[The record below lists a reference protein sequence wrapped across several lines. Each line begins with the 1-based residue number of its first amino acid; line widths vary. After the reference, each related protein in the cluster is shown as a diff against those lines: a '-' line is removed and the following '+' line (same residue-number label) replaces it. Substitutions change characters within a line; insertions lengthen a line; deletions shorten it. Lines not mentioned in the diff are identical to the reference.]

1 MPEKSASCRPE
12 ICLAAYHD
20 PAFAGKPRY
29 YADAMIRSFLT
40 VSTGTLASRLLGFA
54 RDSMI
59 AALLGTGAVADA
71 FLAAFQLVNV
81 VRRLLSEGALNA
93 ALVPA
98 WLRVRDRDG
107 EAAASAFA
115 GRVLGTVSAALIAI
129 SVVIALLMPLIIT
142 VIAPGFLGSGTLD
155 LAVQN
160 ARLMLPY
167 LAFAGPV
174 TVLMGLLNAQG
185 RFALTAFS
193 PLLFNIALIAAI
205 AVLLGWHA
213 DATSAAWILA
223 ATVGIAGLL
232 QLAMLLSQRSGRL
245 ATPLRVNFDKEMRGF
260 FAKAIPGMIASSG
273 PQWLMVAGAII
284 ASATPSAVS
293 WLYFANRLIELPLGI
308 VGVAMGTVLVPEL
321 TRAVTGG
328 DRDAVAHAQSRA
340 LELATGLAL
349 PATLGLIVLA
359 EPIVRLLF
367 EHGAFG
373 ADDSAATARALMW
386 LALGLPAHVLI
397 KALSPAFYARSD
409 TMTPLLATAK
419 GFVVAIALAVL
430 LGHFFGA
437 SGIAASIAAGAWSS
451 ALSLL
456 RKGTREFGFSVDASA
471 RKRLP
476 RIVLAASAMG
486 ALLWLTAGLVPAEA
500 HGLIKFI
507 VLGVQIAAGIAVYG
521 LLLQTL
527 GAASWREAAAALR
540 RPA

>member
-1 MPEKSASCRPE
+1 
-12 ICLAAYHD
+12 
-20 PAFAGKPRY
+20 
-29 YADAMIRSFLT
+29 MIRSFLT

-54 RDSMI
+54 RDSLI

-71 FLAAFQLVNV
+71 FLVAFQLVNV

-93 ALVPA
+93 ALIPA

-107 EAAASAFA
+107 EAAAAAFA
-115 GRVLGTVSAALIAI
+115 GRVLGTVSAGLIAI
-129 SVVIALLMPLIIT
+129 SIAIAVLMPLIIMI
-142 VIAPGFLGSGTLD
+142 IAPGFVGSTSLD

-205 AVLLGWHA
+205 TALLLWHA
-213 DATSAAWILA
+213 DATFAAWILA

-232 QLAMLLSQRSGRL
+232 QLLMLLSQRSAHL
-245 ATPLRVNFDKEMRGF
+245 AAAPLRVSFDKDMRGF
-260 FAKAIPGMIASSG
+260 IAKAIPGMIASSG

-284 ASATPSAVS
+284 ASATPAAVS

-321 TRAVTGG
+321 TRAVSSG
-328 DRDAVAHAQSRA
+328 DRDAVAHAESRA

-373 ADDSAATARALMW
+373 AEDSAATARALMW

-397 KALSPAFYARSD
+397 KALAPAYFARSD
-409 TMTPLLATAK
+409 TMTPLLATIK
-419 GFVVAIALAVL
+419 GFVVAVALAVL

-451 ALSLL
+451 AISLL
-456 RKGTREFGFSVDASA
+456 LKGTREFGFSVDAAA
-471 RKRLP
+471 RSRLP
-476 RIVLAASAMG
+476 RIVLAATAMG
-486 ALLWLTAGLVPAEA
+486 GLLWMTASLLSSEA
-500 HGLIKFI
+500 HGLIR
-507 VLGVQIAAGIAVYG
+507 VMALGLQIAAGITVYG
-521 LLLQTL
+521 LLLQVL
-527 GAASWREAAAALR
+527 GVTSWREAVNALR
-540 RPA
+540 KPAPQAPGA

>member
-1 MPEKSASCRPE
+1 
-12 ICLAAYHD
+12 
-20 PAFAGKPRY
+20 
-29 YADAMIRSFLT
+29 MIRSFLT

-54 RDSMI
+54 RDSLI

-93 ALVPA
+93 ALIPA

-107 EAAASAFA
+107 EAAAAAFA
-115 GRVLGTVSAALIAI
+115 GRVLSSVSAGLIAI
-129 SVVIALLMPLIIT
+129 SIVIALLMRLIIMI
-142 VIAPGFLGSGTLD
+142 IAPGFVGSASLD

-193 PLLFNIALIAAI
+193 PLLFNIALIAASTT
-205 AVLLGWHA
+205 LLLWHV
-213 DATSAAWILA
+213 DATVAAWILA
-223 ATVGIAGLL
+223 ASVGIAGLL
-232 QLAMLLSQRSGRL
+232 QLLMLLSQRSARL
-245 ATPLRVNFDKEMRGF
+245 ATPLRVSFDKDMRGF

-284 ASATPSAVS
+284 ASATPAAVS

-321 TRAVTGG
+321 TRAVRSGHRG
-328 DRDAVAHAQSRA
+328 AVAYAESRA

-373 ADDSAATARALMW
+373 AEDSATTARALMW

-397 KALSPAFYARSD
+397 KALSPTYFARSD

-419 GFVVAIALAVL
+419 GFVVAVALAIL

-451 ALSLL
+451 AISLL
-456 RKGTREFGFSVDASA
+456 RKGTREFGFSVDAAA

-476 RIVLAASAMG
+476 RIVLAALAMG
-486 ALLWLTAGLVPAEA
+486 GLLWLTAGLLPSQA
-500 HGLIKFI
+500 HGLIRFI
-507 VLGVQIAAGIAVYG
+507 ALGSQIGGGAAGIVVYG
-521 LLLQTL
+521 LLLQIL
-527 GAASWREAAAALR
+527 RVASWREAAGALK
-540 RPA
+540 RPAQPDPGA

>member
-1 MPEKSASCRPE
+1 
-12 ICLAAYHD
+12 
-20 PAFAGKPRY
+20 
-29 YADAMIRSFLT
+29 MIRSFLT

-54 RDSMI
+54 RDSLI

-93 ALVPA
+93 ALIPA
-98 WLRVRDRDG
+98 WLRARDRAG
-107 EAAASAFA
+107 EQAAAAFA
-115 GRVLGTVSAALIAI
+115 GRVLGTISAALVAI
-129 SVVIALLMPLIIT
+129 SILIALSMPLIIT
-142 VIAPGFLGSGTLD
+142 VIAPGFLGSGTLN
-155 LAVQN
+155 LAVEN

-174 TVLMGLLNAQG
+174 TVLMGLLNAEG

-205 AVLLGWHA
+205 VALLAWHT
-213 DATSAAWILA
+213 DAQVAAWMLA
-223 ATVGIAGLL
+223 ATVGVAGLL
-232 QLAMLLSQRSGRL
+232 QLLMLLSQRSTRL
-245 ATPLRVNFDKEMRGF
+245 ATPLRVTLDEEMRGF
-260 FAKAIPGMIASSG
+260 FAKAVPGMIASSG

-321 TRAVTGG
+321 TRAVAGS
-328 DRDAVAHAQSRA
+328 DQEAVAHAESRA

-349 PATLGLIVLA
+349 PATFGLIVLA

-373 ADDSAATARALMW
+373 AEDSTATAHALMW

-409 TMTPLLATAK
+409 TMTPLLATGK
-419 GFVVAIALAVL
+419 GFVVAVVLAVL
-430 LGHFFGA
+430 LGHLFGA
-437 SGIAASIAAGAWSS
+437 GGIAASIAAGAWAS

-456 RKGTREFGFSVDASA
+456 LKGTIAFGFSVDATA

-476 RIVLAASAMG
+476 RIVLSAGAMG
-486 ALLWLTAGLVPAEA
+486 ALLWLTADLVPAGA
-500 HGLIKFI
+500 YGLIKFV
-507 VLGVQIAAGIAVYG
+507 VLGLQIAAGIAVYA
-521 LLLQTL
+521 LLLQVL
-527 GAASWREAAAALR
+527 GAASWREAIDALK